1 MTTALDTA
9 LAAHSPRLAPPP
21 TPWRAAAIHG
31 AVALLWV
38 VLLARALF
46 LTGVFAWSA
55 GIAYVGYDTVLLVFV
70 FALTLDL
77 ARPRARA
84 HAPGG
89 HAGSIG
95 VIIAA
100 YNEAA
105 VLPATLQ
112 ALWSQTTPP
121 DRIVIAD
128 DGSTD
133 GTASLLAA
141 RFGLARPAEGAIS
154 PPSTTHPG
162 LYWLRVAHGG
172 KARALNAALLET
184 PTDLVLTVDADT
196 HLEPDAVAA
205 MADAFAADPHLV
217 AATGVLTPVCGPSL
231 EGRVLQWFQTYEYV
245 RNFLSRHAWARLDSL
260 LLISGAF
267 AGFRRAPVMT
277 VGGFDTA
284 CLVEDYELIHRLRR
298 HGAQNGLGWTTAVL
312 GTALGRTSAPGT
324 LGAFLRQ
331 RRRWFGGFLQTQY
344 WYRDMCG
351 ARAYGWLGLAML
363 PVKAIDTMQ
372 PIYGLTALGLLFYY
386 LVTGHLAVAFPVAGI
401 IGAKIML
408 DFAYHLWS
416 VQLYRRWVGGR
427 TRVSLGPAFAASLLE
442 PFTFQALRHLGAA
455 WGWGAFLAGSRRWGA
470 QQTRQGLDQ
479 AAERV

>member
-1 MTTALDTA
+1 MTTQLDIA
-9 LAAHSPRLAPPP
+9 LAAHSPRIAPPP

-31 AVALLWV
+31 AVMLLWV

-55 GIAYVGYDTVLLVFV
+55 GIAYVGYDTILLIFV
-70 FALTLDL
+70 FAFTLDL
-77 ARPRARA
+77 ARARPRSAGDD
-84 HAPGG
+84 APP
-89 HAGSIG
+89 ASIG

-105 VLPATLQ
+105 VLPFTLQ
-112 ALWSQTTPP
+112 ALWSQSTPP
-121 DRIVIAD
+121 QFIVIAD

-133 GTASLLAA
+133 DTAALLTS
-141 RFGLARPAEGAIS
+141 RFGLVRPPEGDIS
-154 PPSTTHPG
+154 APSPSHSG
-162 LYWLRVAHGG
+162 LHWLRVAHGG
-172 KARALNAALLET
+172 KARALNAALLVT

-196 HLEPDAVAA
+196 RLEPDAVAA
-205 MADAFAADPHLV
+205 MAEAFATEPSLV
-217 AATGVLTPVCGPSL
+217 AATGVLTPVCGPDL

-267 AGFRRAPVMT
+267 AGFRRTAVME
-277 VGGFDTA
+277 VGGFDSE

-324 LGAFLRQ
+324 VGAFLRQ

-351 ARAYGWLGLAML
+351 NRRFGWLGLAML

-372 PIYGLTALGLLFYY
+372 PIYGLTALALLFYY

-401 IGAKIML
+401 IGAKIVL
-408 DFAYHLWS
+408 DFANHLWS
-416 VQLYRRWVGGR
+416 VHLYRRWVGGR
-427 TRVSLGPAFAASLLE
+427 TRVSLGPAFIASLLE
-442 PFTFQALRHLGAA
+442 PFTFQALRHLGAS
-455 WGWGAFLAGSRRWGA
+455 WGWVAFLAGSRRWGG

-479 AAERV
+479 AVERV